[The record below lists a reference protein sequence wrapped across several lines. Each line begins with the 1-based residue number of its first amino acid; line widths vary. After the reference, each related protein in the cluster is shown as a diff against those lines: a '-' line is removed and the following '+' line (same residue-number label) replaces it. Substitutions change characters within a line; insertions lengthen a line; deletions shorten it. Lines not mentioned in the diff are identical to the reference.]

1 MNNKKNFISS
11 IVLQLATVVNG
22 LILPRLIII
31 SFGSSVN
38 GMASSITQ
46 FLSFISLLEGGLGAV
61 VLAELYKPL
70 ENHDVDKVRMILAS
84 CQSFFNKLSAVFILY
99 TAILSVVYPIFLAKN
114 YDFSYS
120 ASLVWILSLTTL
132 AQYLFS
138 ITNKLFLQ
146 ADQKIYIVN
155 SVMAVTVVLN
165 LFLAILVIKIFP
177 EIHLVKAVSAVVYF
191 IQPVIYDKFVGKKY
205 DFRHTKTRQKYVLKN
220 RWSGFAQ
227 NLAYFIN
234 MNTDI
239 AVVTIFLGLTEVS
252 IYSVY
257 MLAINALRS
266 FITSAANSYQS
277 ALGKYYAIGDFN
289 ILKTKFEKFELS
301 FWMINCVVFNTC
313 LLMINQFVDIYTS
326 GVKDANYYQPIFAL
340 IIILANLIYCLREPY
355 RLLTLAAGKFKETN
369 FGSFM
374 EAGLNLVISILL
386 VIKLGLI
393 GIAIGTLIGI
403 LYRFF
408 DFMRLLKHDILFF
421 NYSRYIKLIVPF
433 GLVVFCNLYIY
444 KYHAIAINNFI
455 QFCLYGLLCVAIELI
470 VSVFAFKTSDFVF
483 RTLNKEEC

>member
-1 MNNKKNFISS
+1 MNNKKNFVSS
-11 IVLQLATVVNG
+11 IILQLATIVNG
-22 LILPRLIII
+22 LVLPRLIIT

-38 GMASSITQ
+38 GMVSSITQ

-61 VLAELYKPL
+61 VLAELYKPI
-70 ENHDVDKVRMILAS
+70 EDHNTEKVRAILAS
-84 CQSFFNKLSAVFILY
+84 CQSFFNKLSAIFIIY
-99 TAILSVVYPIFLAKN
+99 TAILSIIYPTFIAKEF
-114 YDFSYS
+114 DFGYS

-138 ITNKLFLQ
+138 ITNKLLLQ

-155 SVMAVTVVLN
+155 SVMAITVVLN
-165 LFLAILVIKIFP
+165 LLLAIIIIKIFP
-177 EIHLVKAVSAVVYF
+177 EIHLVKSVSAVVYF
-191 IQPVIYDKFVGKKY
+191 IQPFIYNKFVDKKY
-205 DFRHTKTRQKYVLKN
+205 NFRHINTKHKYVLKN

-277 ALGKYYAIGDFN
+277 ALGKYYAIGD
-289 ILKTKFEKFELS
+289 LKVLKNNFEKFELG
-301 FWMINCVVFNTC
+301 FWMVSCILFNTC
-313 LLMINQFVDIYTS
+313 LLMINQFVSIYTS

-355 RLLTLAAGKFKETN
+355 RLLTLAAGKFRETN

-386 VIKLGLI
+386 VIKLGLT

-403 LYRFF
+403 IYRFF
-408 DFMRLLKHDILFF
+408 YFMRFLKHDILYLS
-421 NYSRYIKLIVPF
+421 YSRYIKLIVPF
-433 GLVVFCNLYIY
+433 CFVLFCNLNIY
-444 KYHAIAINNFI
+444 RYHPIEIKNFM
-455 QFCLYGLLCVAIELI
+455 QFCIYGLVCVVIELF
-470 VSVFAFKTSDFVF
+470 VTFSTFKVSDFVF
-483 RTLNKEEC
+483 RKIESKG

>member
-11 IVLQLATVVNG
+11 IILQLATIING
-22 LILPRLIII
+22 LILPRLIIT

-38 GMASSITQ
+38 GMVSSITQ

-61 VLAELYKPL
+61 VLAELYKPI
-70 ENHDVDKVRMILAS
+70 EDHNTEKVRVILAS
-84 CQSFFNKLSAVFILY
+84 CQSFFNKLSAIFILY
-99 TAILSVVYPIFLAKN
+99 TAILSVIYPVFIANKF
-114 YDFSYS
+114 DFGYS

-138 ITNKLFLQ
+138 ITNKLLLQ

-155 SVMAVTVVLN
+155 LVMAITVVLN
-165 LFLAILVIKIFP
+165 LLLAIIVIKIFP
-177 EIHLVKAVSAVVYF
+177 EIHLVKAVSAIVYF
-191 IQPVIYDKFVGKKY
+191 IQPVIYNKFVDKKY
-205 DFRHTKTRQKYVLKN
+205 NFRHLKTKRKYVLKN

-277 ALGKYYAIGDFN
+277 ALGKYYAIGDVKV
-289 ILKTKFEKFELS
+289 LKNNFERFELG
-301 FWMINCVVFNTC
+301 FWIISCVLFNTC
-313 LLMINQFVDIYTS
+313 LLLINQFVGIYTS

-374 EAGLNLVISILL
+374 EAGLNLAISILL
-386 VIKLGLI
+386 VMKFGLT

-403 LYRFF
+403 IYRLFYF
-408 DFMRLLKHDILFF
+408 IRFLRHDILYL
-421 NYSRYIKLIVPF
+421 NYNRYIKLIVPF
-433 GLVVFCNLYIY
+433 CFVVFCNLYIY
-444 KYHAIAINNFI
+444 EKYPIKINNFI
-455 QFCLYGLLCVAIELI
+455 YFCIYGLMCVVIELL
-470 VSVFAFKTSDFVF
+470 VTFFAFKISDFVF
-483 RTLNKEEC
+483 RKLESKG